1 MTARIGILEDDAAL
15 RAYLADEVRGGD
27 GMTVAVECG
36 RLTEAIEALR
46 NEPAD
51 LWLVDINLPDGSG
64 LDFIEAVNRSTKAKT
79 LILTVLGDRQTVMS
93 ALKSGADGYLLKDT
107 LPDQLRGYIRQTLD
121 GETPIS
127 PKAATYLLGLI
138 RDPAPA
144 AGDADVPDL
153 SARELE
159 ILRLFSRGLS
169 YRETAQALG
178 ISEYTVGD
186 HVKAIYRAMAVHSRA
201 EALFEARQ
209 LGLLDR
215 YD

>member
-1 MTARIGILEDDAAL
+1 MSARIGILEDDADL
-15 RAYLADEVRGGD
+15 RAWLCSEIDAGEGMSIAASCGTLAD
-27 GMTVAVECG
+27 
-36 RLTEAIEALR
+36 AIKCEKQAA
-46 NEPAD
+46 AD

-64 LDFIEAVNRSTKAKT
+64 LDFIASLDRDSSAKT
-79 LILTVLGDRQTVMS
+79 LILTVLGDRQTVIQ
-93 ALKSGADGYLLKDT
+93 ALRSGADGYLLKDT
-107 LPDQLRGYIRQTLD
+107 PPDELRRFVHLTLA

-127 PKAATYLLGLI
+127 PKAATYLLGLVRGPEP
-138 RDPAPA
+138 RDASEEL
-144 AGDADVPDL
+144 PDL
-153 SARELE
+153 SERELE

-169 YRETAQALG
+169 YREAAQTLG

-186 HVKAIYRAMAVHSRA
+186 HVKSIYRTMAVHSRA